1 MTYKLSR
8 GIVDYKITGPK
19 ELENATNEYGLLP
32 FFYSGIPGFSVEDMT
47 PAQFWF
53 ADDVDGPW
61 EWRMDVARHGIVAY
75 GKLFAGKAGFCSREY
90 YPDLANYRRDGYDF
104 DARWEDGLA
113 NYRDKQIMDAL
124 IKNGP
129 LLTRELR
136 RASGV
141 DKGFETCLTRLQMQT
156 YITVCGFEYLR
167 DKHGK
172 PYGWGLAR
180 YAVTENFMGEEL
192 PRAAYSR
199 PPAESKARLMAR
211 LRELWPTTDDK
222 ALYSL
227 IK

>member
-1 MTYKLSR
+1 MTKLLR
-8 GIVDYKITGPK
+8 GIYEITGPDA
-19 ELENATNEYGLLP
+19 LENAANKYGLLP
-32 FFYSGIPGFSVEDMT
+32 FFYCGVPGFSVEELT
-47 PAQFWF
+47 PPQYWF
-53 ADDVDGPW
+53 AGDADGPW
-61 EWRMDVARHGIVAY
+61 EWRMEVARRGGVAY

-113 NYRDKQIMDAL
+113 NYRDKQIIDAL
-124 IKNGP
+124 VKNGP

-167 DKHGK
+167 DKHGC

-180 YAVTENFMGEEL
+180 YDLSERVFGEEL

-199 PPAESKARLMAR
+199 PPAESKAHLLTR
-211 LRELWPTTDDK
+211 LRELCHTADEK
-222 ALYSL
+222 ALAKL

>member
-1 MTYKLSR
+1 MLR
-8 GIVDYKITGPK
+8 EIIDF
-19 ELENATNEYGLLP
+19 ELTDANSLERAADRYGLLP
-32 FFYSGIPGFSVEDMT
+32 FFYCGVPGFSVEELT
-47 PAQFWF
+47 PSRYWF
-53 ADDVDGPW
+53 AGDVDGPW
-61 EWRMDVARHGIVAY
+61 EWRMEVARRGSVAY

-124 IKNGP
+124 AQNGP

-141 DKGFETCLTRLQMQT
+141 EKGFETCLTRLQMQT
-156 YITVCGFEYLR
+156 YITVCGFEYPR
-167 DKHGK
+167 DKHGQ

-180 YAVTENFMGEEL
+180 YAITESFLGEEL
-192 PRAAYSR
+192 PRTAYSR
-199 PPAESKARLMAR
+199 PPSESRARLLAR
-211 LRELWPTTDDK
+211 LRELCPTADEK
-222 ALYSL
+222 ALTKL